1 MDDHLKEALDIVK
14 AQASVRIMSE
24 DEIISMV
31 RRLSSDIKNVA
42 EGEGCV
48 EELASSDVQSDPR
61 KSIKEKSITCM
72 ECGKTFKI
80 LTRKHL
86 ASHNLDAAEYR
97 EKWGLKKDTPLVCKG
112 LQRERRKKM
121 KDMKLWEKRRKVEEW
136 NEFGGEG
143 EESFLKNGDTR
154 TGFLPSPLYRIFEPP
169 IFLIAGLR
177 KRKRRLLSGRLFWDN
192 SYSLFEAA

>member
-1 MDDHLKEALDIVK
+1 MDDYLKEALDIVK
-14 AQASVRIMSE
+14 AQASVRIMAE

-42 EGEGCV
+42 EGESSV
-48 EELASSDVQSDPR
+48 EELASADVQSDPR
-61 KSIKEKSITCM
+61 KSIKEKSITCL

-86 ASHNLDAAEYR
+86 ASHGLDAAEYR

-121 KDMKLWEKRRKVEEW
+121 KDMKLWEKRRKVEE
-136 NEFGGEG
+136 
-143 EESFLKNGDTR
+143 
-154 TGFLPSPLYRIFEPP
+154 
-169 IFLIAGLR
+169 
-177 KRKRRLLSGRLFWDN
+177 
-192 SYSLFEAA
+192 